1 MNKLILAADGS
12 GDAQTIGE
20 IKTLFKGDT
29 EVFIK
34 PGEYYKLSG
43 RYVQHR
49 AFSLLLDSN

>member
-34 PGEYYKLSG
+34 PGIM
-43 RYVQHR
+43 
-49 AFSLLLDSN
+49 